1 MIERDIGR
9 RAYTYDRCTPSRLL
23 VPEKARK
30 RDIARAKD
38 NIFLFA
44 RIIVKFRRYSL
55 FAPGNRSGPFGVFFC
70 ARLTKEG
77 HRNSFYYTINDERGE
92 KKKQYPAP
100 GHDKRRANHITGILS
115 AARSTLLFCFLFIE
129 PFVLYWGLCAKD
141 YFRSV
146 AIYRLYNIFVLW
158 ITHVNFQALFINF
171 RKELEEFLQIFV
183 AIFVVK
189 VRLFHMISFCWTLGW
204 FRGCLRAPKIPPRIS
219 HVSRRSVDMFFRA

>member
-1 MIERDIGR
+1 MKFFFAKIARSHRYQTRKSRTETRVSSFQPHENIQLASRMIERDIGR

-70 ARLTKEG
+70 ARLTKEE

-129 PFVLYWGLCAKD
+129 PFVLY
-141 YFRSV
+141 
-146 AIYRLYNIFVLW
+146 
-158 ITHVNFQALFINF
+158 
-171 RKELEEFLQIFV
+171 
-183 AIFVVK
+183 
-189 VRLFHMISFCWTLGW
+189 
-204 FRGCLRAPKIPPRIS
+204 
-219 HVSRRSVDMFFRA
+219 